1 MVPFENSSPSFG
13 PAESMRVIKM
23 ATKSDP
29 QLRIVWNLPYFADKT
44 SVLSLKYFIEMF
56 GY

>member
-1 MVPFENSSPSFG
+1 MAPFENSSPSFG
-13 PAESMRVIKM
+13 PTESMRVIKM